1 MITIETKDGSVEVD
15 EKNILLITS
24 GVPWDFG
31 SIIMLKQ
38 GEDIFSTS
46 SIHSVKAALESRC
59 STWNNGLGI
68 YLKDIST
75 PYSTTFLVQTT
86 PFDTDEKIVPEEIV
100 PRGTMDSESRV
111 EHPNYYK
118 LSNGIEVLD
127 VVRDLPFNI
136 GNVVKYVIR
145 AGKKKEAG
153 LSDKQKQIEDL
164 EKAKFYLEDAIKQ
177 LEDNNK

>member
-1 MITIETKDGSVEVD
+1 MIKIKTKDGSVEVD
-15 EKNILLITS
+15 EKDIFLITS
-24 GVPWDFG
+24 GIPAAFCSVV
-31 SIIMLKQ
+31 LRKE
-38 GEDIFSTS
+38 GEDILAES
-46 SIHSVKAALESRC
+46 SVYSIKAALE
-59 STWNNGLGI
+59 NKAGI
-68 YLKDIST
+68 YVKEIHS
-75 PYSTTFLVQTT
+75 PSGTTFLVQTK
-86 PFDTDEKIVPEEIV
+86 PFSKNEDKIVPEEIV
-100 PRGTMDSESRV
+100 PRGTMESESRI

-127 VVRDLPFNI
+127 IIRDLPFNI

-177 LEDNNK
+177 LKDNNK

>member
-1 MITIETKDGSVEVD
+1 MITIKTKDGSVEVD
-15 EKNILLITS
+15 EKDIFLITS
-24 GVPWDFG
+24 GIPAAFCSVV
-31 SIIMLKQ
+31 LCKQ
-38 GEDIFSTS
+38 GEDILAES
-46 SIHSVKAALESRC
+46 SVHSIKAALENK
-59 STWNNGLGI
+59 TGI
-68 YLKDIST
+68 YVKKIHS
-75 PYSTTFLVQTT
+75 PSGETFLVQTI
-86 PFDTDEKIVPEEIV
+86 PFSSSEFENV

-127 VVRDLPFNI
+127 IIRDLPFNI

-164 EKAKFYLEDAIKQ
+164 EKAKFYIEDAINQ
-177 LEDNNK
+177 LKDNNK

>member
-1 MITIETKDGSVEVD
+1 MITIKTKDGNVEVD
-15 EKNILLITS
+15 EKNILLIS
-24 GVPWDFG
+24 SRMPWNFG
-31 SIIMLKQ
+31 SIIVPKQ
-38 GEDIFSTS
+38 GKNIFSTS
-46 SIHSVKAALESRC
+46 PICSVKATLESR
-59 STWNNGLGI
+59 TGI

-75 PYSTTFLVQTT
+75 PWGSTFLVHTKPFSQPGKEIT
-86 PFDTDEKIVPEEIV
+86 PEGFVPH
-100 PRGTMDSESRV
+100 GTMDSENRV

-127 VVRDLPFNI
+127 IVRDLPFNI

-164 EKAKFYLEDAIKQ
+164 EKAKFYIEDAIKQ
-177 LEDNNK
+177 LNKED

>member
-1 MITIETKDGSVEVD
+1 MITIETKEGNVEVD
-15 EKNILLITS
+15 ERDIYLITS
-24 GVPWDFG
+24 GIPAAFG
-31 SIIMLKQ
+31 SLVLCKQ
-38 GEDIFSTS
+38 GEDILAKS
-46 SIHSVKAALESRC
+46 SVYSIKAALENMKGVFL
-59 STWNNGLGI
+59 T
-68 YLKDIST
+68 DISSS
-75 PYSTTFLVQTT
+75 YGTTFLVRTT
-86 PFDTDEKIVPEEIV
+86 PFDTVEKIVPESIV
-100 PRGTMDSESRV
+100 PRGTMDSENRV

-164 EKAKFYLEDAIKQ
+164 EKAKFYIEDAIKQ
-177 LEDNNK
+177 LNKED

>member
-1 MITIETKDGSVEVD
+1 MTTSPIPDLIKTIE
-15 EKNILLITS
+15 EKGL
-24 GVPWDFG
+24 F
-31 SIIMLKQ
+31 LKRETDAFDNVRFRVSTMPFL
-38 GEDIFSTS
+38 ED
-46 SIHSVKAALESRC
+46 
-59 STWNNGLGI
+59 
-68 YLKDIST
+68 
-75 PYSTTFLVQTT
+75 
-86 PFDTDEKIVPEEIV
+86 EEINV

-127 VVRDLPFNI
+127 IVRDLPFNI

-177 LEDNNK
+177 LNKED

>member
-1 MITIETKDGSVEVD
+1 MITIKTKDGNVEVD
-15 EKNILLITS
+15 EKDIYLIS
-24 GVPWDFG
+24 SVP
-31 SIIMLKQ
+31 L
-38 GEDIFSTS
+38 FSTY
-46 SIHSVKAALESRC
+46 
-59 STWNNGLGI
+59 NGI
-68 YLKDIST
+68 VYLKSADYIS
-75 PYSTTFLVQTT
+75 STQTVYQIKKILENKGLYLTNAKSLWGESFLVSTR
-86 PFDTDEKIVPEEIV
+86 PFIKYEEENV

-127 VVRDLPFNI
+127 VIRDLPFNI

-164 EKAKFYLEDAIKQ
+164 EKAKFYIEDAIKQ
-177 LEDNNK
+177 LNKED

>member
-1 MITIETKDGSVEVD
+1 MITIETKDGERQIREEDIEFILYLSIHPCYG
-15 EKNILLITS
+15 KACILLKT
-24 GVPWDFG
+24 GE
-31 SIIMLKQ
+31 SIL
-38 GEDIFSTS
+38 STS
-46 SIHSVKAALESRC
+46 PVPDFIKTLEEKGLFLRKETDAFDNVRFRV
-59 STWNNGLGI
+59 STM
-68 YLKDIST
+68 
-75 PYSTTFLVQTT
+75 PFLE
-86 PFDTDEKIVPEEIV
+86 DEEENVPCRPME
-100 PRGTMDSESRV
+100 SESRV

-127 VVRDLPFNI
+127 VIRDLPFNI

-177 LEDNNK
+177 LSNED

>member
-1 MITIETKDGSVEVD
+1 MT
-15 EKNILLITS
+15 
-24 GVPWDFG
+24 
-31 SIIMLKQ
+31 
-38 GEDIFSTS
+38 TS
-46 SIHSVKAALESRC
+46 SIPNLIKTLSEKGLFLRRETDGFGNVRFRVSTMPFLE
-59 STWNNGLGI
+59 
-68 YLKDIST
+68 
-75 PYSTTFLVQTT
+75 
-86 PFDTDEKIVPEEIV
+86 EKENV

-127 VVRDLPFNI
+127 IVRDLPFNI

-164 EKAKFYLEDAIKQ
+164 EKAKFYIEDAIEQ
-177 LEDNNK
+177 LNKED

>member
-24 GVPWDFG
+24 GIPWDFG

-46 SIHSVKAALESRC
+46 SIHSVKAALE
-59 STWNNGLGI
+59 NMKGVFLA
-68 YLKDIST
+68 DISSS
-75 PYSTTFLVQTT
+75 YSTTFLVRTT

-100 PRGTMDSESRV
+100 PHGTMDSESRV

-127 VVRDLPFNI
+127 VIRDLPFNI

-164 EKAKFYLEDAIKQ
+164 EKAKFYIEDAIKQ

>member
-1 MITIETKDGSVEVD
+1 MITIETKDGNVEVD
-15 EKNILLITS
+15 ENNILLITTKT
-24 GVPWDFG
+24 PWDVG
-31 SIIMLKQ
+31 SIIVPKQ
-38 GEDIFSTS
+38 GEGIFSTS
-46 SIHSVKAALESRC
+46 SIHSIKAALEDMKGVFL
-59 STWNNGLGI
+59 T
-68 YLKDIST
+68 DISS
-75 PYSTTFLVQTT
+75 YYDTTFLVRTT
-86 PFDTDEKIVPEEIV
+86 PFDTVEKIVSEPIV
-100 PRGTMDSESRV
+100 PHGTMGSENRV

>member
-1 MITIETKDGSVEVD
+1 MTTSPIPDLIKTLKEKGLFLKRETDAFDNVRFRVSAMPFIED
-15 EKNILLITS
+15 EEN
-24 GVPWDFG
+24 
-31 SIIMLKQ
+31 
-38 GEDIFSTS
+38 
-46 SIHSVKAALESRC
+46 
-59 STWNNGLGI
+59 
-68 YLKDIST
+68 
-75 PYSTTFLVQTT
+75 
-86 PFDTDEKIVPEEIV
+86 V
-100 PRGTMDSESRV
+100 PRGTMDSKSRV

-127 VVRDLPFNI
+127 IVRDLPFNI

-177 LEDNNK
+177 LNKED

>member
-1 MITIETKDGSVEVD
+1 MITIETKDGNVEVD
-15 EKNILLITS
+15 EKNILLITTKM
-24 GVPWDFG
+24 PWESG
-31 SIIMLKQ
+31 SIIVLKQ

-46 SIHSVKAALESRC
+46 PIHAVKAALENVKDVFLTNISD
-59 STWNNGLGI
+59 SYGI
-68 YLKDIST
+68 
-75 PYSTTFLVQTT
+75 TFLVRTT
-86 PFDTDEKIVPEEIV
+86 PFSIDDSIVPEEIV
-100 PRGTMDSESRV
+100 PCGTMESESRV

-127 VVRDLPFNI
+127 IVRDLPFNI

-153 LSDKQKQIEDL
+153 ISDKQKQIEDL

-177 LEDNNK
+177 LNKED

>member
-1 MITIETKDGSVEVD
+1 MITIKTKDGNVEVD
-15 EKNILLITS
+15 EEDIYLISS

-31 SIIMLKQ
+31 SIIVRKQ
-38 GEDIFSTS
+38 GEDIISTS
-46 SIHSVKAALESRC
+46 SIHSIKAALENMKGVFL
-59 STWNNGLGI
+59 T
-68 YLKDIST
+68 DISNFFG
-75 PYSTTFLVQTT
+75 TTFLVRTT
-86 PFDTDEKIVPEEIV
+86 PFDTEEKIVPEEIV
-100 PRGTMDSESRV
+100 PRGTMDSENRV

-127 VVRDLPFNI
+127 IVRDLPFNI

-177 LEDNNK
+177 LNKED

>member
-1 MITIETKDGSVEVD
+1 MITIETKDGNVEVD
-15 EKNILLITS
+15 EKNILLITTKM
-24 GVPWDFG
+24 PWDVG
-31 SIIMLKQ
+31 SIIVLKQ

-46 SIHSVKAALESRC
+46 PIHSVKAALENVKDVFL
-59 STWNNGLGI
+59 T
-68 YLKDIST
+68 DISG
-75 PYSTTFLVQTT
+75 SSDTTFLVRTT
-86 PFDTDEKIVPEEIV
+86 PFDTDEKIIPEEIV
-100 PRGTMDSESRV
+100 PRGTMESESRV

-127 VVRDLPFNI
+127 IVRDLPFNI

-164 EKAKFYLEDAIKQ
+164 EKAKFYLEDAIKH
-177 LEDNNK
+177 LNKED

>member
-1 MITIETKDGSVEVD
+1 MITIKTEDGNVEVD
-15 EKNILLITS
+15 ERDILLIAS
-24 GVPWDFG
+24 GIPAAFN
-31 SIIMLKQ
+31 SIVLCKQ
-38 GEDIFSTS
+38 GKDIFSTS
-46 SIHSVKAALESRC
+46 SVYSIKASLENRK
-59 STWNNGLGI
+59 GI
-68 YLKDIST
+68 YLKEEIR
-75 PYSTTFLVQTT
+75 TFGVAFFVRTT

-127 VVRDLPFNI
+127 VIRDLPFNI

-153 LSDKQKQIEDL
+153 LSDKQKQLEDL
-164 EKAKFYLEDAIKQ
+164 KKAKFYIEDAIKQ
-177 LEDNNK
+177 LNKED

>member
-1 MITIETKDGSVEVD
+1 MITIETKDGERQIREENIEFILHLNLLSYYDQVYIFFKTGEWILAKSSMPDMIKTLKEKGLFLRRETDAFDNVRFRVSTMPFIED
-15 EKNILLITS
+15 EEN
-24 GVPWDFG
+24 
-31 SIIMLKQ
+31 
-38 GEDIFSTS
+38 
-46 SIHSVKAALESRC
+46 
-59 STWNNGLGI
+59 
-68 YLKDIST
+68 
-75 PYSTTFLVQTT
+75 
-86 PFDTDEKIVPEEIV
+86 V
-100 PRGTMDSESRV
+100 PRGTMDSENRV

-164 EKAKFYLEDAIKQ
+164 DKAKFYLEDAIKN
-177 LEDNNK
+177 LREE

>member
-1 MITIETKDGSVEVD
+1 MITIETKDGERQIR
-15 EKNILLITS
+15 E
-24 GVPWDFG
+24 
-31 SIIMLKQ
+31 
-38 GEDIFSTS
+38 EDIEFILHL
-46 SIHSVKAALESRC
+46 SIHPCYGKACIILKTGESILATSPTPDFIKTLEEKGLFLRKETDAFDNVRFRV
-59 STWNNGLGI
+59 STM
-68 YLKDIST
+68 
-75 PYSTTFLVQTT
+75 PFLE
-86 PFDTDEKIVPEEIV
+86 DEEINV

-127 VVRDLPFNI
+127 VIRDLPFNI

-177 LEDNNK
+177 LNKED

>member
-1 MITIETKDGSVEVD
+1 MITIETKDGNVEVNEED
-15 EKNILLITS
+15 IYLISS
-24 GVPWDFG
+24 GLPWDSG
-31 SIIMLKQ
+31 CIIWRRQ
-38 GEDIFSTS
+38 GEDILSTS
-46 SIHSVKAALESRC
+46 SVHSVKATLE
-59 STWNNGLGI
+59 NMKGVF
-68 YLKDIST
+68 LKDTSSS
-75 PYSTTFLVQTT
+75 YGTTFLVQTT

-100 PRGTMDSESRV
+100 PHGTMGSENRV

-164 EKAKFYLEDAIKQ
+164 EKAKFYIEDAIKQ
-177 LEDNNK
+177 LNKED